1 MKFAT
6 FGTEMM
12 ILPDDFYINGEP
24 SVKRVLILNP
34 DVAPFF
40 IDKPYIKPF
49 GPWGERPVP
58 GVVDVP
64 DAMSKLPSLQVS
76 HIFDY
81 KPESGSFSLPEH
93 PPGLTLTFERADQ
106 RIYRVD

>member
-64 DAMSKLPSLQVS
+64 DAMSKLPGLQVT
-76 HIFDY
+76 HFFDY
-81 KPESGSFSLPEH
+81 KPESGSFLPEH